1 MCTQLERRLTRR
13 EKRKYEDDKSEELD
27 PTMAALEKEHEEITK
42 VKNIQCIEFGRYEVD
57 TWYYSPYP
65 DEYCK
70 EEKLFICEFCLKYLK
85 KKKTLEAHKVPLRAP
100 VVPVARLAVTVT
112 SLFRVP

>member
-1 MCTQLERRLTRR
+1 MGQ
-13 EKRKYEDDKSEELD
+13 
-27 PTMAALEKEHEEITK
+27 

-70 EEKLFICEFCLKYLK
+70 EERLYICEFCLKYLR
-85 KKKTLEAHKVPLRAP
+85 KKKTLEAHKVRACERDDCSFELLP
-100 VVPVARLAVTVT
+100 RFSSRP
-112 SLFRVP
+112 SWDN